1 MGGAT
6 PWVELPGPAFEVE
19 LPAGAGQVQLV
30 LASGAEERVAA
41 WTRWPDRP
49 SRALVDGSMIEIED
63 GRGVPRT
70 LRAYPRSGDVWR
82 LREATASGSAGGPER
97 GVRRSPSRSGQ
108 STAARNA
115 SAFPSSQRRARSA
128 RSAVAGVQ

>member
-1 MGGAT
+1 M
-6 PWVELPGPAFEVE
+6 
-19 LPAGAGQVQLV
+19 

-82 LREATASGSAGGPER
+82 LREATASGRAGGPTAR
-97 GVRRSPSRSGQ
+97 PVRAWRLRL
-108 STAARNA
+108 R
-115 SAFPSSQRRARSA
+115 
-128 RSAVAGVQ
+128 